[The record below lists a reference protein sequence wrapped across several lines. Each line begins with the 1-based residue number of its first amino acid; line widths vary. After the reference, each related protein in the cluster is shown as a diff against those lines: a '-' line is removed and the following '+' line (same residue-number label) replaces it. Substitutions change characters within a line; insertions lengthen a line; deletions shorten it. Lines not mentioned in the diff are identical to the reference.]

1 VSSAADEPSPL
12 RAAVGALRDAI
23 DATELPLDLPET
35 AEGQAERTAL
45 LRQLDDYVLPRLDS
59 LDAPLLAVVGG
70 STGAGKSTLVNS
82 VVGEEVSRSGV
93 LRPTTTIPALI
104 HHPDD
109 SRWFTTS
116 RVLPRLS
123 RVTGRPGDHD
133 QPGTVRLVE
142 STALPAGL
150 ALLDAPDIDSVVKAN
165 RSLSGQLLQAADMW
179 LFVTTAARYADAVPW
194 DLLRSAS
201 ERGTAVAIVLD
212 RVAPENLDEIR
223 PHLVEMLRGQGMG
236 TSPVFT
242 IPETDLTPQG
252 LLPPDALGRLG
263 QWLQALASD
272 QRARNIII
280 AQTLSGALSSLSPRV
295 DLIVEGACGPNKAT
309 RGLSLVPGFALVV
322 EAAPPQHE
330 ATRALSLV
338 VDSAYDTARDTVEA
352 GMTDGSLLRGEVLA
366 RWQEFIGTGEFFRQV
381 ETTIS
386 RWRDKVSAAIRGN
399 PMPAESV
406 DEALQS
412 GVADLIRSQA
422 DAAATSIARTWR
434 GMPAGESVLAR
445 APGLAASDATVAP
458 RIERLVREWQGD
470 ILDLVRKEGKDRRT
484 NARIAAVGIN
494 GIALFL
500 MLVSFA
506 HTAGLTGAEVGIAGG
521 ASLLAQRVLEAIFG
535 DQAVREMAKK
545 ARLLLVE
552 RVDALYD
559 DERTR
564 YHAGLGPFLVG
575 SGAARRL
582 EAAAAD
588 VEVAERRDREI
599 AQRDSE
605 ETGR

>member
-1 VSSAADEPSPL
+1 MSSDLDESAPL
-12 RAAVGALRDAI
+12 RGAVGALRDAI

-35 AEGQAERTAL
+35 ADGQAEREAL

-82 VVGEEVSRSGV
+82 IVGSQVSRSGV
-93 LRPTTTIPALI
+93 LRPTTTIPTLI

-109 SRWFTTS
+109 ARWFTSS

-123 RVTGRPGDHD
+123 RVTGRPGDED

-165 RSLSGQLLQAADMW
+165 RSLAGQLLQAADMW

-201 ERGTAVAIVLD
+201 DRGTAVAMVLD
-212 RVAPENLDEIR
+212 RVAPENMEEIR
-223 PHLVEMLRGQGMG
+223 PHLVEMLRDQGMG

-242 IPETDLTPQG
+242 VPETELTAEG
-252 LLPPDALGRLG
+252 LLPAAALGRLG

-280 AQTLSGALSSLSPRV
+280 AQTLHGALDSLTPRV
-295 DLIVEGACGPNKAT
+295 G
-309 RGLSLVPGFALVV
+309 LVV
-322 EAAPPQHE
+322 DAARIQHE
-330 ATRALSLV
+330 ATRALALV
-338 VDSAYDTARDTVEA
+338 VDSSYDSARDSVEA

-381 ETTIS
+381 ESTIS

-412 GVADLIRSQA
+412 GVADLIRSQS
-422 DAAATSIARTWR
+422 DGAAAAIARTWR
-434 GMPAGESVLAR
+434 GMPGGESVLAR
-445 APGLAASDATVAP
+445 APGLSHSDDTVRP

-470 ILDLVRKEGKDRRT
+470 ILDMVRKEGKDRRT

-506 HTAGLTGAEVGIAGG
+506 HTGGLIGAEVGIAGG

-535 DQAVREMAKK
+535 DQAVRDMAKK
-545 ARLLLVE
+545 ARLQLLQ
-552 RVDALYD
+552 RVDSLFD
-559 DERTR
+559 DERAR

-582 EAAAAD
+582 EMAAAD
-588 VEVAERRDREI
+588 LETAGRRQSQES
-599 AQRDSE
+599 A
-605 ETGR
+605 

>member
-1 VSSAADEPSPL
+1 
-12 RAAVGALRDAI
+12 
-23 DATELPLDLPET
+23 
-35 AEGQAERTAL
+35 
-45 LRQLDDYVLPRLDS
+45 
-59 LDAPLLAVVGG
+59 
-70 STGAGKSTLVNS
+70 
-82 VVGEEVSRSGV
+82 
-93 LRPTTTIPALI
+93 
-104 HHPDD
+104 
-109 SRWFTTS
+109 
-116 RVLPRLS
+116 
-123 RVTGRPGDHD
+123 
-133 QPGTVRLVE
+133 VE

-242 IPETDLTPQG
+242 IPETELSPQG

-295 DLIVEGACGPNKAT
+295 DLIVEGG
-309 RGLSLVPGFALVV
+309 RR
-322 EAAPPQHE
+322 QHE

-470 ILDLVRKEGKDRRT
+470 ILDMVRKEGKDRRT

>member
-1 VSSAADEPSPL
+1 MSSAIDASATL
-12 RAAVGALRDAI
+12 RGAVGALRDAI
-23 DATELPLDLPET
+23 EATELPLDLPET
-35 AEGQAERTAL
+35 AEGQGEREAL

-82 VVGEEVSRSGV
+82 IVGSQVSRSGV

-109 SRWFTTS
+109 SRWFTST

-123 RVTGRPGDHD
+123 RVTGAPGDED

-142 STALPAGL
+142 SSALPAGL

-165 RSLSGQLLQAADMW
+165 RSLAGQLLQAADMW

-201 ERGTAVAIVLD
+201 DRGTAVAIVLD
-212 RVAPENLDEIR
+212 RVAPENMEEIR
-223 PHLVEMLRGQGMG
+223 PHLVDMLREQGMG

-242 IPETDLTPQG
+242 VPETDLTDDG
-252 LLPPDALGRLG
+252 LLPPQALGRLG

-272 QRARNIII
+272 QRARNMII
-280 AQTLSGALSSLSPRV
+280 AQTLRGALDSLSPRV
-295 DLIVEGACGPNKAT
+295 DL
-309 RGLSLVPGFALVV
+309 VV
-322 EAAPPQHE
+322 DAARRQHE
-330 ATRALSLV
+330 TTRALALV
-338 VDSAYDTARDTVEA
+338 VDSAYDTARDNVEA

-381 ETTIS
+381 ESTIS
-386 RWRDKVSAAIRGN
+386 RWRDKVAAAIRGN

-412 GVADLIRSQA
+412 GVADLVRSQS
-422 DAAATSIARTWR
+422 DGAAAQIARTWR
-434 GMPAGESVLAR
+434 GMPGGEAVLAR
-445 APGLAASDATVAP
+445 DPSLGSSDGTVRP

-470 ILDLVRKEGKDRRT
+470 ILDMVRKEGKDRRT
-484 NARIAAVGIN
+484 NARIAAVGVN

-500 MLVSFA
+500 MLVAFA
-506 HTAGLTGAEVGIAGG
+506 HTGGLLGAEVGIAGG

-535 DQAVREMAKK
+535 DQAVRDMAKK
-545 ARLLLVE
+545 ARVMMLE
-552 RVDALYD
+552 RVDTLFD
-559 DERTR
+559 DERAR

-588 VEVAERRDREI
+588 VEA
-599 AQRDSE
+599 AQRRESE
-605 ETGR
+605 AAR

>member
-242 IPETDLTPQG
+242 IPETELSPQG

-295 DLIVEGACGPNKAT
+295 ELIVE
-309 RGLSLVPGFALVV
+309 
-322 EAAPPQHE
+322 AARRQHE

-470 ILDLVRKEGKDRRT
+470 ILDMVRKEGKDRRT

>member
-1 VSSAADEPSPL
+1 MSSDADQTVTL
-12 RAAVGALRDAI
+12 RGAVGALRDAI
-23 DATELPLDLPET
+23 DATALPLDLPET
-35 AEGQAERTAL
+35 AEGKAEREAL

-59 LDAPLLAVVGG
+59 LEAPLLAVVGG

-82 VVGEEVSRSGV
+82 VVGGEVSRSGV

-109 SRWFTTS
+109 ARWFTTS

-123 RVTGRPGDHD
+123 RVTGLPKDED
-133 QPGTVRLVE
+133 QPGTVRLIE
-142 STALPAGL
+142 SGALPSGL

-165 RSLSGQLLQAADMW
+165 RSLAGQLLQAADMW

-194 DLLRSAS
+194 DLLKSAS
-201 ERGTAVAIVLD
+201 DRGTAVAIVLD
-212 RVAPENLDEIR
+212 RVAPKDMEEIR
-223 PHLVEMLRGQGMG
+223 PHLVEMLREQGMG
-236 TSPVFT
+236 TAPVFT
-242 IPETDLTPQG
+242 VPETALTPEG

-280 AQTLSGALSSLSPRV
+280 AQTLQGALSSLSPRV
-295 DLIVEGACGPNKAT
+295 DLIVD
-309 RGLSLVPGFALVV
+309 
-322 EAAPPQHE
+322 AARQQHE
-330 ATRALSLV
+330 ATRALALV
-338 VDSAYDTARDTVEA
+338 VDAAYDTARDNVEA

-366 RWQEFIGTGEFFRQV
+366 RWQEFIGTGEFFRQI
-381 ETTIS
+381 ESTIS
-386 RWRDKVSAAIRGN
+386 RWRDKVAAAIRGN

-412 GVADLIRSQA
+412 GVADLIRSQS
-422 DAAATSIARTWR
+422 DSAAASIARTWR
-434 GMPAGESVLAR
+434 GMPGGDSVLVR
-445 APGLAASDATVAP
+445 APGLGASDGTVPP

-470 ILDLVRKEGKDRRT
+470 ILGMVRKEGKDRRT

-535 DQAVREMAKK
+535 DQAVRDMAKK
-545 ARLLLVE
+545 SRLLLLE
-552 RVDALYD
+552 RVDSLFD
-559 DERTR
+559 DERAR

-588 VEVAERRDREI
+588 VEVA
-599 AQRDSE
+599 QRHETE
-605 ETGR
+605 EMSR